1 MSATLPELD
10 TRRLAHGGVG
20 QKIALILSAWLGVF
34 LGSILLGLTG
44 FGTLAVVTFFFPAL
58 LFVPVFG
65 FVFGSIGVS
74 RSRDRVISHTRTKIL
89 PADHPLTKGVAAL
102 ATKLDIPCPSVG
114 VYPDQAMNAFAA
126 GSSPQKAVVSFSQ
139 SLVDRLPARSILAI
153 AAHELAHVAN
163 RDMRRMQYATS
174 FQNALTWYL
183 FWWERG
189 KVFVRWILGFL
200 GELMLMRLSRTRE
213 FWADATGA
221 ALIGK
226 DAMMEALRDIHADRA
241 QPSPEYL
248 AYARMMIRANPKT
261 LLSTHPT
268 LEQRLQALRDE
279 TYIRRLPYRR

>member
-10 TRRLAHGGVG
+10 TRRLAHGGFG
-20 QKIALILSAWLGVF
+20 QKVGLVLSAWLGV
-34 LGSILLGLTG
+34 LVGSILLGFTG
-44 FGTLAVVTFFFPAL
+44 FGTLAVVTFFIPAL
-58 LFVPVFG
+58 IAVPILG

-74 RSRDRVISHTRTKIL
+74 RSRDRVISKTRTRLL
-89 PADHPLTKGVAAL
+89 PADHVLTKSVAVL

-114 VYPDQAMNAFAA
+114 LYPDDAMNAFAA
-126 GSSPQKAVVSFSQ
+126 GSSPTKAVVSFSQ
-139 SLVDRLPARSILAI
+139 GLVTHLPACSILAI

-163 RDMRRMQYATS
+163 RDMRRMQVATS

-183 FWWERG
+183 FWWDSG
-189 KVFVRWILGFL
+189 KAFVRWVLGFL

-213 FWADATGA
+213 YWADATGA

-226 DAMMEALRDIHADRA
+226 DAMMTALREIHEDLTK
-241 QPSPEYL
+241 PSPEYL

-261 LLSTHPT
+261 LFSTHPT

-279 TYIRRLPYRR
+279 TYIRRLPYRK